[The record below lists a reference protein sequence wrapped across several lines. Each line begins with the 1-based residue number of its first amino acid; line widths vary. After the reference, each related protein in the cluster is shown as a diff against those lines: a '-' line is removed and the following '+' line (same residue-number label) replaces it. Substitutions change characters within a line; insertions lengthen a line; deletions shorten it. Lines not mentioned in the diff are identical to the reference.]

1 MTALIVGLTVAV
13 ALLGV
18 LVAGLLRANAEVI
31 RALHQM
37 GVDLGPDTPGTRP
50 IACNPGCTPDPG
62 AARRRRRDRSGRHH
76 PGRRCRQPGRE
87 RRSP

>member
-37 GVDLGPDTPGTRP
+37 GVNLGPDTPGLAPPR
-50 IACNPGCTPDPG
+50 
-62 AARRRRRDRSGRHH
+62 
-76 PGRRCRQPGRE
+76 
-87 RRSP
+87 